1 MEVTAR
7 ERDLPTQAGR
17 CITKPALCDALSR
30 IAGQIDAR
38 RGLNE
43 RELRFGAK
51 DPR

>member
-1 MEVTAR
+1 MDIAAG

-17 CITKPALCDALSR
+17 CITKPALCDAPSR
-30 IAGQIDAR
+30 MAGQIDAGP
-38 RGLNE
+38 GLNE